1 MSTDEKFDSTD
12 VKKRIVEAAAAV
24 AALGAA
30 CVISIESKDVCPHVL
45 ALVKN
50 GWKLSFKYTE
60 DGFVLQGK
68 AP

>member
-1 MSTDEKFDSTD
+1 MSTDEKFDNTD
-12 VKKRIVEAAAAV
+12 VKKRIVESAAAV

-30 CVISIESKDVCPHVL
+30 CTPSIESQGVCPHVVL
-45 ALVKN
+45 LVKN
-50 GWKLSFKYTE
+50 GWELHFRYTE